1 MTPCDLNGERL
12 MQVTEIDANG
22 LKREFKVV
30 IPAVQLETRM
40 QDRLSEIARTIRLPG
55 FRPGKVPL
63 KLVRQKYGASVM
75 GEVVEQAVND
85 GAQAA
90 IAEKGLRP
98 AIQPKVEITSYDPGS
113 DLEFKMAV
121 ETLPEITPMDFATI
135 AIEREKASVLDAEVD
150 EAIARIAEHHE
161 DSAVVD
167 RAAQAG
173 DMVVI
178 DFVGR
183 QDGIVFPGGS
193 AEGYQLK
200 LGAGTFIP
208 GFEDQLVGKKAGDE
222 ALVQVTF
229 PEAYGNEGLA
239 GKGAEFEVKLHEV
252 REPKPATLDDEFA
265 KKLGVDTLD
274 ALRQAVLEEIG
285 REIDSLSRG
294 RVKRRLLDVLA
305 ANHDFPVPGSMVDHE
320 FDAIWTQLEKD
331 RAEGKIDPTDAGKSD
346 DELKAEYRALSE
358 RRVRLGLLLAEV
370 GRGNGITVSQE
381 DLNRALMAEARQFA
395 GQEHLVFQYYRNN
408 PEALDGLRA
417 PIFEDKV
424 IDFILEL
431 AQVADKDVTVAALRE
446 DIDAAAAVATEEAKP
461 KKRAAKKKTA
471 E

>member
-1 MTPCDLNGERL
+1 
-12 MQVTEIDANG
+12 MQVTEIDADG
-22 LKREFKVV
+22 LKRELKVV
-30 IPAVQLETRM
+30 IPAGQLETRM
-40 QDRLSEIARTIRLPG
+40 QYRLSEIARTIRLPG

-90 IAEKGLRP
+90 IAEQGLRP
-98 AIQPKVEITSYDPGS
+98 AVQPKVEITSYDPGS
-113 DLEFKMAV
+113 DLEFKVAV
-121 ETLPEITPMDFATI
+121 ETLPEITAMDFATI
-135 AIEREKASVLDAEVD
+135 AIEREKASVPDAEVD
-150 EAIARIAEHHE
+150 EAIARIAERHE
-161 DSAVVD
+161 DSAAVD
-167 RAAQAG
+167 RAAQEG
-173 DMVVI
+173 DVVVI

-183 QDGIVFPGGS
+183 QDGIAFPGGS

-200 LGAGTFIP
+200 LGTGSFIP
-208 GFEDQLVGKKAGDE
+208 GFEEQLVGKKAGDE

-252 REPKPATLDDEFA
+252 REPQAAALNDEFA
-265 KKLGVDTLD
+265 KKLGVETLE
-274 ALRQAVLEEIG
+274 ALRQAVREEIG
-285 REIDSLSRG
+285 REIDTLSRS

-305 ANHDFPVPGSMVDHE
+305 ANHDFPVPDSMVDHE
-320 FDAIWTQLEKD
+320 FEAIWKQFETD
-331 RAEGKIDPTDAGKSD
+331 RNEGRVDPSDAGKSD
-346 DELKAEYRALSE
+346 DDLKAEYRMLSE
-358 RRVRLGLLLAEV
+358 RRVRLGLLLADV
-370 GRGNGITVSQE
+370 GRSNGITVSQE

-431 AQVADKDVTVAALRE
+431 AQVADKEVE
-446 DIDAAAAVATEEAKP
+446 VATLRQDPDTSLAGAGMK
-461 KKRAAKKKTA
+461 
-471 E
+471 